1 MKRKKTEA
9 SLTDRTSFQ
18 VRFSEV
24 DSMKIVWHGEY
35 IRYFEDGREAFGKRF
50 GFSYMDLYDAGYVI
64 PMVEINC
71 EYRSPLRV
79 NDKAIVETRFIDS
92 KAAKI
97 IFEYSIFRED
107 NNELVATGRS
117 VQVFLNKNFELEL
130 SCPDVYLNW
139 KRRWKII
146 E

>member
-1 MKRKKTEA
+1 M
-9 SLTDRTSFQ
+9 
-18 VRFSEV
+18 
-24 DSMKIVWHGEY
+24 
-35 IRYFEDGREAFGKRF
+35 
-50 GFSYMDLYDAGYVI
+50 YDAGYII